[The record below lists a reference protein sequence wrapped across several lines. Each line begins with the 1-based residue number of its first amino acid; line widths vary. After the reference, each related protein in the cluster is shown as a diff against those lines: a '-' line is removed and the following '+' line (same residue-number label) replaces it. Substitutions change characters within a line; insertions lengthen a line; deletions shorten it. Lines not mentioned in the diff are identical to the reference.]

1 MITKYKS
8 PLAAAGNF
16 SSGQKSNDDSL
27 VLKPTRPVFN
37 RRRPQNSKPLLTK
50 SVLTD
55 PFNIDA
61 ILKEDKEFLKNE
73 GKPVTGVTRPTIIR
87 ANNPVARPSV
97 SAVKPNTPRAPQ
109 APRSYNNG
117 GARSFTNRPINPNV
131 TRSRNSVVPAAAGA
145 PVFSKTNGQDNL
157 RVIFLGGL
165 EEVGRNMSVIEC
177 NDDIITIDMG
187 LQFPEED
194 MPGIDYIIPNV
205 AYLQDKKD
213 KIRGCIITHGHYDHI
228 GGIPHIMGEIGNPPM
243 FMGKLTAGIVRKR
256 HMEYKTAPA
265 LKIKEIDDTM
275 KIKLGASIEVE
286 FLRVNHSI
294 PDCFAI
300 IVHTPLGTLIHTGDF
315 KIDFSPVND
324 KPADLQRIAQ
334 IGNKGVLMLMSDST
348 DATHAGYQISESAI
362 GDEMGKLFEKIDGR
376 IIIGTFASQL
386 SRIQKIFELAE
397 KNGRRVSLQGRSI
410 ASNVEIAHGIGYL
423 KFNPR
428 LIIDDKELNSL
439 PDNKVIIIGS
449 GAQGEDNAFLSR
461 VVNGE
466 HRTVYLKP
474 GDTVLF
480 SSSVIP
486 GNERSIQNLMDRV
499 VRCGA
504 KIINYRM
511 LDIHA
516 GGHAKQEDLK
526 LMMRLI
532 KPEYFMPIEANHYML
547 RAHAELALQVGIN
560 PNKIFVADNGQVVN
574 FTKTQGQ
581 IHGSLTQEKV
591 PTDYVMVDGLG
602 VGDVSEVVLRDR
614 RMMSEDG
621 MIVIIATIDSK
632 TGDIIGNPDI
642 ISRGFVHMKENRE
655 LIEKTRMRVK
665 KLVKDKN
672 PMTSLDDDYVKN
684 KIRNDIGQFLFTQT
698 KRRPMVLPVII
709 KV

>member
-8 PLAAAGNF
+8 PSASASSF
-16 SSGQKSNDDSL
+16 SYGKKTDDTAPVFVSSQTTYNQNRKNVSNQPNIIRANTVSP
-27 VLKPTRPVFN
+27 VINRPVVN
-37 RRRPQNSKPLLTK
+37 NQTLSDPLNL
-50 SVLTD
+50 
-55 PFNIDA
+55 DA
-61 ILKEDKEFLKNE
+61 ILQDNKEFLKKE
-73 GKPVTGVTRPTIIR
+73 GKPVTENKNKFNSRPR
-87 ANNPVARPSV
+87 NFSSRR
-97 SAVKPNTPRAPQ
+97 PNTASVITGPVPVFKETVAF
-109 APRSYNNG
+109 AKNNG
-117 GARSFTNRPINPNV
+117 
-131 TRSRNSVVPAAAGA
+131 
-145 PVFSKTNGQDNL
+145 KDNL

-194 MPGIDYIIPNV
+194 MPGIDYIIPNIT
-205 AYLQDKKD
+205 YLQDKKD
-213 KIRGCIITHGHYDHI
+213 RIRASIITHGHYDHI

-243 FMGKLTAGIVRKR
+243 LMGRLTAGLVRKR
-256 HMEYKTAPA
+256 HLEYKTAPV

-315 KIDFSPVND
+315 KIDFTPVND
-324 KPADLQRIAQ
+324 KPADLQRIAK
-334 IGNKGVLMLMSDST
+334 IGSEGVLMLMSDST
-348 DATHAGYQISESAI
+348 DSTHPGYQISESAI
-362 GDEMGKLFEKIDGR
+362 GDEMGKLFEKIEGR

-410 ASNVEIAHGIGYL
+410 SSNVEIAQGIGYL
-423 KFNPR
+423 KFNPH
-428 LIIDDKELNSL
+428 LIIDDKELNKL
-439 PDNKVIIIGS
+439 PDNKVIIIGT

-461 VVNGE
+461 VVTGG
-466 HRTVYLKP
+466 HRIVYLKP

-499 VRCGA
+499 VRQGA

-526 LMMRLI
+526 LMMRLL

-547 RAHAELALQVGIN
+547 RAHAELAVQVGI
-560 PNKIFVADNGQVVN
+560 PQDRIFVADNGQVVN
-574 FTKTQGQ
+574 FTRDNQNKV
-581 IHGSLTQEKV
+581 IGSLTTEKV

-672 PMTSLDDDYVKN
+672 PMTPLDDDYVKN

-698 KRRPMVLPVII
+698 QRRPMVLPVII